1 MDTNFDGR
9 CSIMDSVRMPV
20 QYQTITHQLFQAIKE
35 MPEDEERSLLKL
47 LNRGVLKGRCWRQ
60 HFRKPI
66 HMPVRYT
73 SKDGLSSGVVRDIS
87 LGGVFI
93 LSRDV
98 VSLGERL
105 AMFFSHANFD
115 KTVWITG
122 DVIRVTSEG
131 IGVRFGSM
139 NENQK
144 RAFLCIAYTQ

>member
-1 MDTNFDGR
+1 
-9 CSIMDSVRMPV
+9 
-20 QYQTITHQLFQAIKE
+20 
-35 MPEDEERSLLKL
+35 
-47 LNRGVLKGRCWRQ
+47 
-60 HFRKPI
+60 
-66 HMPVRYT
+66 MPVRYT
-73 SKDGLSSGVVRDIS
+73 SKDGLSSGLVRDIS

-98 VSLGERL
+98 FPLGERL

-115 KTVWITG
+115 KPVWING

-131 IGVRFGSM
+131 FGVRFGSM